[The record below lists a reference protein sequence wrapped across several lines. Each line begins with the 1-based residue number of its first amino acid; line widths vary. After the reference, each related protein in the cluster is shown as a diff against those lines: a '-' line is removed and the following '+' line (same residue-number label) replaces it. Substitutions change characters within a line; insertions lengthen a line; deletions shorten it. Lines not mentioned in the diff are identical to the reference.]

1 MYECSLSLPF
11 PTAVAGIAIS
21 ILRQLIQTS
30 YLVLETN
37 FHAITCT
44 PRTWNYTLTMITV
57 TRFDQLVYW
66 LICHISVSF
75 LSKYL
80 HWQLPGMDFISRV
93 VLIVT
98 EYNNKDDVFHTFCK
112 ASVYWQ
118 YSQDWISPNWH
129 MMLTSTN
136 VNSKMYCIACTCVS
150 INVMLCCVVLRCIVL
165 RCAVT
170 LRCVVLCCALRCV
183 ALRCVALRCVAL
195 RYVMLCYVMLCY
207 VMLCY
212 VMLWYVMLCY
222 VMFVGLRPVIQIL
235 CHVLAR
241 GWGRWLRYF
250 TEAKAEVKYRASAR
264 IRGPKHDTGFEWP
277 VSILLSVV
285 AKSTWII
292 F

>member
-1 MYECSLSLPF
+1 M
-11 PTAVAGIAIS
+11 
-21 ILRQLIQTS
+21 
-30 YLVLETN
+30 
-37 FHAITCT
+37 
-44 PRTWNYTLTMITV
+44 
-57 TRFDQLVYW
+57 
-66 LICHISVSF
+66 
-75 LSKYL
+75 
-80 HWQLPGMDFISRV
+80 
-93 VLIVT
+93 T

-118 YSQDWISPNWH
+118 YSQDWLSPNWH

-136 VNSKMYCIACTCVS
+136 VNSKMYCFACTCVS

-165 RCAVT
+165 RC
-170 LRCVVLCCALRCV
+170 V
-183 ALRCVALRCVAL
+183 ALRCVML
-195 RYVMLCYVMLCY
+195 RYVMLYYVMLC
-207 VMLCY
+207 
-212 VMLWYVMLCY
+212 YVMLCY